1 MDWCYLG
8 HASWL
13 ADVGG
18 TRILFDPQLGD
29 THHDGIFRVHPHR
42 TLNAEA
48 LRPDIIVV
56 THRHPDHFDVNTLDR
71 LAQLDPTALVLTAD
85 PFIAKVAKALGFE
98 HTGVLDPRTPVPLG
112 DERFLY
118 TTPSFTHVV
127 EWGVIV
133 TSPEGTVWNQVD
145 TVLRDPQTVVAER
158 RRAAELLG
166 DPRLLHGVD
175 LGLVRW
181 NVMQQI
187 NAHTGEGGGF
197 PYSFYQRELARV
209 VATGARTVVPGAA
222 GECYVGDAAWLNR
235 WVFPVDE
242 PRFLADLS
250 SLAPQIRG
258 TRGVVGGHW
267 RLEGGA
273 VHVDA
278 TPDAELLTVHATEDP
293 RCYDPRQL
301 AVLADPRPTTSTE
314 RDRVRSWIAHTL
326 APALPST
333 GLPSSTRCR
342 LEVVWH
348 DDTEIGSFHAD
359 GTSVPH
365 SSDWDLLN
373 RIAGSDLLDV
383 IDGTAHWGRPL
394 LSGRLR
400 IAHRLY
406 STDGELKRLRKN
418 SAFLYAPLSYD
429 ASTER
434 WTAWLVSQCLA
445 RRT

>member
-18 TRILFDPQLGD
+18 TRILFDPQLGE

-42 TLNAEA
+42 TLHAEA
-48 LRPDIIVV
+48 LRPDIVVV
-56 THRHPDHFDVNTLDR
+56 THRHPDHFDVPTLDR
-71 LAQLDPTALVLTAD
+71 LAQLDPSVLLLTAD
-85 PFIAKVAKALGFE
+85 PFIAKVAKLLGFE

-112 DERFLY
+112 QERFLY

-127 EWGVIV
+127 EWGMVV

-145 TVLRDPQTVVAER
+145 TVLRDADTILAER
-158 RRAAELLG
+158 HRAAELLS
-166 DPRLLHGVD
+166 DSRLNDGFD

-187 NAHTGEGGGF
+187 NALTGEGGGF
-197 PYSFYQRELARV
+197 PYTFYERELARV

-222 GECYVGDAAWLNR
+222 GECYVGEADWLNR

-242 PRFLADLS
+242 QRFLADLQH
-250 SLAPQIRG
+250 LAPHIRG

-267 RLEGGA
+267 RIEGGQ
-273 VHVDA
+273 VHVDP
-278 TPDAELLTVHATEDP
+278 TPDAELLTLHSTADP
-293 RCYDPRQL
+293 RRYDPRQL
-301 AVLADPRPTTSTE
+301 AVLTDPRPTSPAE
-314 RDRVRSWIAHTL
+314 RDRARTWVEHTL
-326 APALPST
+326 APALPT
-333 GLPSSTRCR
+333 FGLPLTTRCQ
-342 LEVVWH
+342 LEVVWE
-348 DDTEIGSFHAD
+348 DDTEIWSFSGEGCRTQA
-359 GTSVPH
+359 TA
-365 SSDWDLLN
+365 DWDLLN

-383 IDGTAHWGRPL
+383 IDGVAHWGRPL

-406 STDGELKRLRKN
+406 GTDGVRLRKN
-418 SAFLYAPLSYD
+418 PAFLYAPLSYD

-445 RRT
+445 RRR